1 MEDAE
6 DDAEKVETT
15 SRFFSFLS
23 SFYHLFSPENP
34 RRPFFS
40 STSTTNRYRVLF
52 STLLSG
58 DKDIDEGMVSDDKPW
73 VGTRSFGLW

>member
-1 MEDAE
+1 MDSTLSE
-6 DDAEKVETT
+6 V
-15 SRFFSFLS
+15 FFLS
-23 SFYHLFSPENP
+23 SFYHLSPKTLDL
-34 RRPFFS
+34 FS
-40 STSTTNRYRVLF
+40 STTATNTKTNRYRVLF